1 MRSRNLAYFAAFDLV
16 CLYVTPCGRVGI
28 GRAPSRAGA
37 HAAWWARRGDA
48 ALIFAAARKATK
60 ASDGLPAAAAILH
73 SARKL
78 GVEITPHAVAMMR
91 VEAALAKTNT
101 KLAAAQAVGALQFF
115 NQEYQRRRRQAQAQG
130 KGFVSYATARRRLER
145 VLAGVVAGGISA
157 ELIARVFDEID
168 ETPPRGVKP

>member
-28 GRAPSRAGA
+28 GHAPSAGA

-48 ALIFAAARKATK
+48 ARIFVGARKATN
-60 ASDGLPAAAAILH
+60 ASGLPAAAAILH

-78 GVEITPHAVAMMR
+78 GVEITPHAVA
-91 VEAALAKTNT
+91 VAKINT
-101 KLAAAQAVGALQFF
+101 KLAAAQAAGALQFF

-130 KGFVSYATARRRLER
+130 KGFMSYATARGRLER
-145 VLAGVVAGGISA
+145 VLGGVVAGGISA
-157 ELIARVFDEID
+157 ELIARVFDEIG
-168 ETPPRGVKP
+168 ETPPRGSKP

>member
-28 GRAPSRAGA
+28 GHAPSRAGA

-48 ALIFAAARKATK
+48 ARIFVAARKATK

-78 GVEITPHAVAMMR
+78 GVEITPHAVA
-91 VEAALAKTNT
+91 VAKINT
-101 KLAAAQAVGALQFF
+101 KLAAAQAAGALQFF

-130 KGFVSYATARRRLER
+130 KGFMSYATARGRLEN
-145 VLAGVVAGGISA
+145 VLSGVVAGGISA
-157 ELIARVFDEID
+157 ELIARVFDEIG
-168 ETPPRGVKP
+168 ETPPRGSKP

>member
-48 ALIFAAARKATK
+48 ARIFAAARKATK

-78 GVEITPHAVAMMR
+78 GVEVTPHAVAMMR
-91 VEAALAKTNT
+91 VEGALAKINT
-101 KLAAAQAVGALQFF
+101 KLAAAQGVGALQFF

-130 KGFVSYATARRRLER
+130 KGFMSCATARKRLER

-157 ELIARVFDEID
+157 VYVVRTFRTVGLAI
-168 ETPPRGVKP
+168 